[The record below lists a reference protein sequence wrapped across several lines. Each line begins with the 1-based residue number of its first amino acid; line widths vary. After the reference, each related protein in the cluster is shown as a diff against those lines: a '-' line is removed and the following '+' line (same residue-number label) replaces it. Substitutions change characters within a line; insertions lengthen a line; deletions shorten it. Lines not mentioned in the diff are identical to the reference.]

1 MEQTQWKQWKIKAL
15 ITLTSKANEHLSG
28 ILKNSPDSQGVLLSV
43 KGGGCSGFSYVWS
56 LIEEETKAAEKIPLE
71 TGSLFIDP
79 LAIMFV
85 TGTTIDYRE
94 DIAGS
99 ILKIENPNAKS
110 LCGCGESFSV

>member
-43 KGGGCSGFSYVWS
+43 KVGGCSGFSYVWS
-56 LIEEETKAAEKIPLE
+56 LIEEETKTAEKIPLE